1 MEKEKCCC
9 HSKQEE
15 KEPCCCDDQNKEI
28 EVKQEKCCCSD
39 NDNDKKEQSLGKIV
53 IRNYRFLS
61 FFCFSWLYRA
71 FLDCF
76 LFVRL
81 CVSPLLL

>member
-28 EVKQEKCCCSD
+28 EVKQEKC
-39 NDNDKKEQSLGKIV
+39 
-53 IRNYRFLS
+53 
-61 FFCFSWLYRA
+61 
-71 FLDCF
+71 
-76 LFVRL
+76 
-81 CVSPLLL
+81 